1 MAEGKKGFILYA
13 DQKEIFEQLPLD
25 KRGELITIVF
35 QYVNDENPIVTDPL
49 LKMAFTLIKQV
60 LKRDLVKY
68 ETKKIQWSEAGKA
81 SAEARRLLK
90 ENQQNQQPLTD
101 VESRST
107 DSTVIVKDNVIVNV
121 KDKVIVKEN
130 KIEERKLKFASTLT
144 SFKLIYDSKEL
155 KKFYDYWTEPNKSNT
170 KFRQELEK
178 TWSLKR
184 RLETWFNNSKNFKE
198 KSFAKKEKPT
208 TLEEKYAHLMPN
220 FKIDE

>member
-1 MAEGKKGFILYA
+1 MAEGKKGFILYC

-25 KRGELITIVF
+25 KRGELITVVF

-90 ENQQNQQPLTD
+90 ENQQNQQPLTN

-130 KIEERKLKFASTLT
+130 KIEERKLKFATTLT
-144 SFKLIYDSKEL
+144 PFKSKFDSNEL

-198 KSFAKKEKPT
+198 KSSAKKEIPT
-208 TLEEKYAHLMPN
+208 TLAQKYAHLMPN